1 MAKKSARGVRE
12 RFRRARVRISLCLK
26 EDLGGGAARTKAWR
40 CETSQGA
47 SYDGRKDLSEQPK
60 DVRPEKLAGPT
71 CVKLQVTSLVLRA
84 VGTH

>member
-1 MAKKSARGVRE
+1 MAKKSAWEVRE
-12 RFRRARVRISLCLK
+12 RFRRARVRISLCPK

-60 DVRPEKLAGPT
+60 DMRPEKLAGPM
-71 CVKLQVTSLVLRA
+71 CVKLQVTNLVLR
-84 VGTH
+84 VVESH